1 MFQHTNRIG
10 WITLLVAMFCLSLSA
25 QTTSGTLTGTVYD
38 ATGATVPGVA
48 VTATN
53 DATGV
58 VSSTTAT
65 STGQYRINNLLVG
78 KYTIRATA
86 EGFTKAELRNVDVS
100 LNTVAT
106 VNVTLQVGQSTQTVE
121 VSASAA
127 VIDTSTAQ
135 VQTTFEAKQME
146 DSPIAS
152 QGSGVINLSLLNAGV
167 ATGGAVGVGTGPSV
181 GGQRPRNNNF
191 TIEGIDNNAKDVS
204 GPLVQLP
211 NDAVSEFTVLQNQ
224 FSPEFGHSSGG
235 QFNQV
240 VKSGTND
247 FHGMLY
253 EYMQNRNL
261 NAADNLDSVEG
272 NPLHPRYD
280 NNRFGGNF
288 GGPIK
293 RDKLFFFVDYE
304 YNPFGSTSSTFY
316 YAPTQAGYNT
326 LATLPVNPVN
336 VQQYQKYLGIAAAPS
351 ADVSPILVNPTLNAG
366 STPAT
371 VFAANPATVPIE
383 VGQISSS
390 LPSFENIS
398 TGLVSVDYTLSDKDQ
413 IRGRYV
419 SERTG
424 SIDTYGYPASFFT
437 TIPNNYY
444 IATVS
449 EYHNF
454 SPNLTNE
461 VRLGFNRHSQTYGV
475 TNQQFPGLDQFPNID
490 TFDTNAAFGPDP
502 NAPQYTIQ
510 NTYQLNDNVSWTR
523 GRHNLKFGFDG
534 YKWISPQLFI
544 QRSRGDYEY
553 DFFSDYVFD
562 YVPDYIAQRSLGG
575 QEYAGNQAL
584 WGGYAN
590 DTWKVTPNLTLDIG
604 LRYEYQTV
612 PVAEQLQSLNAV
624 SSVPG
629 LIDFRKPTAQAN
641 AFMPR
646 IGFAY
651 SPGTSGK
658 TSYRAGFGI
667 NYDVLPDNFGI
678 LSVPPQF
685 TTTVDVTGASGQ
697 GFLASGGIAPNASVA
712 APTLAELR
720 SGTGGYIP
728 DQRRPKS
735 VQWNFGIQ
743 HVFADNYTFETR
755 YLGSRGINL
764 PVQTQI
770 NRQPVVNASNALPVY
785 FAAPSQAT
793 LDALSSTQAG
803 IQAAYTA
810 GGNIVP
816 AYAAAGFDGII
827 TAYEPWGNSTYHGWA
842 NQLTRRFSNG
852 IQFIGSYTW
861 SHNIDD
867 STAEVFSTYTTPRR
881 PQNSLNMRPE
891 RSDSALDHRHRLS
904 FELVYDLTAFKQ
916 RNWLLKNIV
925 SNWEIAPLYTYQSG
939 TYYTVQSGTDS
950 NLNGDSGPDRAF
962 VNPAGQAGV
971 GSSVTALPN
980 SAGDTVAFLADNP
993 NARYVDAPKGTMPN
1007 GGRNTAQLRPIND
1020 VDLTLAKTIN
1030 ITERYKVV
1038 FSARAFNIFNHQQYV
1053 GGFINDVG
1061 PNLNAT
1067 TNQIHLFTLPTSST
1081 FADPTQAFPS
1091 NPRTMQLALKF
1102 VF

>member
-1 MFQHTNRIG
+1 MSQLINRIG
-10 WITLLVAMFCLSLSA
+10 WVAVLVAALCLSLSA

-38 ATGATVPGVA
+38 ATGATVPAVS

-58 VSSTTAT
+58 VARTTAT
-65 STGQYRINNLLVG
+65 STGQYRINNLPVG

-86 EGFTKAELRNVDVS
+86 EGFTKAELRNVDVN

-106 VNVTLQVGQSTQTVE
+106 VNVTLQIGQATQTVE
-121 VSASAA
+121 VSASSA

-146 DSPIAS
+146 DLPVAS
-152 QGSGVINLSLLNAGV
+152 TGSGVINLSLLNAGV

-191 TIEGIDNNAKDVS
+191 TVEGIDNNARDVS

-211 NDAVSEFTVLQNQ
+211 NDAVAEFTVLQNQ

-240 VKSGTND
+240 VKSGSNE

-253 EYMQNRNL
+253 EYFQNRNL
-261 NAADNLDSVEG
+261 DAADNLDAVEG

-280 NNRFGGNF
+280 QNRFGGNF

-304 YNPFGSTSSTFY
+304 FNPLGQTAGTFY
-316 YAPTQAGYNT
+316 YTPTQAGYNT

-336 VQQYQKYLGIAAAPS
+336 VQQYQKYLGIAPAPTPG
-351 ADVSPILVNPTLNAG
+351 VGPILVG
-366 STPAT
+366 
-371 VFAANPATVPIE
+371 TVPIE
-383 VGQISSS
+383 MGQISTS

-398 TGLVSVDYTLSDKDQ
+398 TGLASVDYSISDKDQ
-413 IRGRYV
+413 LRGRYV

-424 SIDTYGYPASFFT
+424 SIDTSGYPAEFFT
-437 TIPNNYY
+437 TVPANYY

-461 VRLGFNRHSQTYGV
+461 LRLGFNRHSQTYGV
-475 TNQQFPGLDQFPNID
+475 TNQQFPGLDQFPNIS
-490 TFDTNAAFGPDP
+490 TFDTNGNIGPDP

-510 NTYQLNDNVSWTR
+510 NTYQINDNVNWTR

-553 DFFSDYVFD
+553 NFFSDYVFD
-562 YVPDYIAQRSLGG
+562 NYPDYVAQRSLGG
-575 QEYAGNQAL
+575 QEYAGNQL
-584 WGGYAN
+584 LFGGYAN
-590 DTWKVTPNLTLDIG
+590 DTWKVTPNLTIDLG

-612 PVAEQLQSLNAV
+612 PVAEQLQALNAV

-629 LIDFRKPTAQAN
+629 LIDFRKPTAQATD
-641 AFMPR
+641 FMPR

-658 TSYRAGFGI
+658 TSFRGGFGI
-667 NYDVLPDNFGI
+667 NYDVLPDNFGL

-697 GFLASGGIAPNASVA
+697 GFLARGGIPLNASVA
-712 APTLAELR
+712 VPTLAELR

-728 DQRRPKS
+728 DERRPKS

-764 PVQTQI
+764 PVQAQI

-785 FAAPSQAT
+785 LTAPSQAA
-793 LDALSSTQAG
+793 LDALPSTQAG
-803 IQAAYTA
+803 LQAAYDA
-810 GGNIVP
+810 GGDVIP

-852 IQFIGSYTW
+852 LQFIGSYTW

-881 PQNSLNMRPE
+881 PQDSQNMRPE
-891 RSDSALDHRHRLS
+891 RSSSALDHRHRLS
-904 FELVYDLTAFKQ
+904 FAAVYDLTAFKQ
-916 RNWLLKNIV
+916 RNWFLKNVV
-925 SNWEIAPLYTYQSG
+925 SNWEIAPIYTYQSG

-950 NLNGDSGPDRAF
+950 NLNGDSGPDRVF
-962 VNPAGQAGV
+962 VNPQGQAGI
-971 GSSVTALPN
+971 GSDTSALTN
-980 SAGDTVAFLADNP
+980 TAGDTVAFLANNP
-993 NARYVDAPKGTMPN
+993 NAGYINAPKGTMPN

-1030 ITERYKVV
+1030 ITERYRLE
-1038 FSARAFNIFNHQQYV
+1038 FSARAFNVFNHQQYV
-1053 GGFINDVG
+1053 GGSLNDVG
-1061 PNLNAT
+1061 PNLDAT
-1067 TNQIHLFTLPTSST
+1067 TSQIHNFTLPSDST
-1081 FADPTQAFPS
+1081 FADPTQAFSS

-1102 VF
+1102 IF